1 MFEVVE
7 PLNAIEGIAVLL
19 RVEQGKG
26 RKDRFAMLSPM
37 LLDILREWYRIGRPQ
52 GWLFPGRDPVNP
64 LTTRQLN
71 RACHMAVRLTCLN
84 KRVSAHTLRHSFATH
99 LLEQDIDIRVIQV
112 LLGHAK
118 LNTTALYTRVATT
131 TIRKVMSP
139 LGRLSL
145 AGKKDDPKA

>member
-1 MFEVVE
+1 
-7 PLNAIEGIAVLL
+7 
-19 RVEQGKG
+19 
-26 RKDRFAMLSPM
+26 MLSPM

-71 RACHMAVRLTCLN
+71 RVCHMAARLAGIN

-112 LLGHAK
+112 LLGMATYCPR
-118 LNTTALYTRVATT
+118 TT
-131 TIRKVMSP
+131 
-139 LGRLSL
+139 G
-145 AGKKDDPKA
+145 